1 MPALTSHNDDFRPT
15 ARRAWLLVG
24 PTGSGKSP
32 LGELIARRGLWS
44 RRCLH
49 FDFGENLRAAAY
61 ADPPPAWLAA
71 EEAEFLRGVLASGAL
86 LEDGQFFLAERILAA
101 FLCQPGIAADTVVVL
116 NGLPRHIGQAQAI
129 DRLMTIDEVIELRCS
144 PETVLERIH
153 LNTGGDRADR
163 RDDDESLVRQ
173 KLELFSERTAP
184 LVAHYRAKG
193 ARVSAIDI
201 DAMTTP
207 EDVWRQLSTQFGPL
221 A

>member
-61 ADPPPAWLAA
+61 ADRLPHGL
-71 EEAEFLRGVLASGAL
+71 LRKKPSFFAGARVGCTL
-86 LEDGQFFLAERILAA
+86 GRRAILPWQRILAA

-116 NGLPRHIGQAQAI
+116 NGLPRHIGQADAI
-129 DRLMTIDEVIELRCS
+129 DRLMTIDE
-144 PETVLERIH
+144 
-153 LNTGGDRADR
+153 
-163 RDDDESLVRQ
+163 
-173 KLELFSERTAP
+173 
-184 LVAHYRAKG
+184 
-193 ARVSAIDI
+193 
-201 DAMTTP
+201 
-207 EDVWRQLSTQFGPL
+207 
-221 A
+221 